1 MPKRLT
7 VQPHLSLDELAA
19 RYRSCKKA
27 VERSHWQIVWLLAKG
42 KTTQE
47 IATVTGYSVPWIRA
61 IIHRDNHAG
70 PAVLGDLRRT
80 NPGGRFLLSTAQ
92 QADLQHTLDTS
103 PPPDG
108 GWWSGPKVAA
118 WILAHT
124 GRQVSPQRGWEYLK
138 RLGFSQRVLR
148 PRHAKADAAAQDA
161 FKKTFPT
168 N

>member
-7 VQPHLSLDELAA
+7 AKPHLSLDELAA
-19 RYRSCKKA
+19 RYRSSKVA
-27 VERSHWQIVWLLAKG
+27 VERSHWQIVWLLAQG

-61 IIHRDNHAG
+61 IIHRYNHAG
-70 PAVLGDLRRT
+70 PAVLGDLRRA
-80 NPGGRFLLSTAQ
+80 NPGGSFLLSAAQ
-92 QADLQHTLDTS
+92 QAKLQQTLDAS

-108 GWWSGPKVAA
+108 GLWSGPKVAA
-118 WILAHT
+118 WILAQT

-148 PRHAKADAAAQDA
+148 PRHAKADPAAQDA
-161 FKKTFPT
+161 FKKTSPT
-168 N
+168 S